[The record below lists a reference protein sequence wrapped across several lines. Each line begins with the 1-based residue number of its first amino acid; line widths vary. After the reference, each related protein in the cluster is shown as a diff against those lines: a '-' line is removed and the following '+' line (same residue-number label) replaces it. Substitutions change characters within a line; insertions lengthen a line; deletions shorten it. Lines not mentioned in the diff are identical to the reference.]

1 MACFEVILS
10 FKNAIINIANSYKS
24 MINVFT
30 KTAEIN
36 VTSSFTEPTVGAY
49 YDPVVISTSKE
60 EIDIKV
66 INISVVCDINYGI
79 PLYAPDGSICTI
91 DGKAVY
97 VRSAKTY
104 DYE

>member
-1 MACFEVILS
+1 MTCFEVILS
-10 FKNAIINIANSYKS
+10 FKNALINIANSYKS
-24 MINVFT
+24 IINVFA

-36 VTSSFTEPTVGAY
+36 VTSSFTEPAMGVY
-49 YDPVVISTSKE
+49 YNPAIISISKE
-60 EIDIKV
+60 KIDIKV